1 MEKDYDF
8 GSVTSLFYFYEKG
21 LEESKA
27 EKKAMLEEY
36 EGRKSGKIK
45 DELPMLSVKE
55 TKEIFGYSDAEWKE
69 VDRKDR
75 VRSQAFVKKQNDEFN
90 K

>member
-55 TKEIFGYSDAEWKE
+55 TKEIKE
-69 VDRKDR
+69 HNEMLYWEDKADELIEAMIDDRHFK
-75 VRSQAFVKKQNDEFN
+75 
-90 K
+90 